1 MSSWLVNRERRR
13 VDSTVVKTPALGI
26 LCALVLLWSAA
37 GARAQS
43 QAELNREACAQYKVA
58 DDELNKIYAQILQ
71 EYKADAALVEKMR
84 AAQRAWVAYRDAHLE
99 AMYPAP
105 NKSLAYGSAHP
116 MCRCYALA
124 EATRERAEVL
134 RRWVDG
140 VEEGDVC
147 AGSIKT
153 RDAERAK
160 TRRKAKRRRVV
171 ASL

>member
-1 MSSWLVNRERRR
+1 MTDSSQRGEPTEMRNF
-13 VDSTVVKTPALGI
+13 
-26 LCALVLLWSAA
+26 VLAA
-37 GARAQS
+37 GLAAVAFLAGPADARAQT

-58 DDELNKIYAQILQ
+58 DEELNKIYAQILQ
-71 EYKADAALVEKMR
+71 EYETDAAFLASIR

-99 AMYPAP
+99 AMYPGA
-105 NKSLAYGSAHP
+105 NKSLQYGSAYP

-134 RRWVDG
+134 RRWVNG

-153 RDAERAK
+153 RAAERAK
-160 TRRKAKRRRVV
+160 TRRKAKGRRVG